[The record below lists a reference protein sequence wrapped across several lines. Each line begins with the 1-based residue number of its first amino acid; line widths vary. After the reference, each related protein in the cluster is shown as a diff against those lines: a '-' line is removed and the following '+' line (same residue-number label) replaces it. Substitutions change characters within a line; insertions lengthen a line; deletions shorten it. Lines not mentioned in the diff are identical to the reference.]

1 MKQLLSVF
9 FLNTVDV
16 CNEDVVKLRQN
27 EKEFQDFPKYVSDAF
42 KTYSHNCGAVK
53 IILPTK
59 QRSNNELVKQA
70 VEPKLSHLLQIYEKR
85 AEGVHKDISTAITST
100 PLTTFIERE

>member
-1 MKQLLSVF
+1 VF
-9 FLNTVDV
+9 LLNTVDV

-100 PLTTFIERE
+100 PLATFIERE

>member
-53 IILPTK
+53 IIL
-59 QRSNNELVKQA
+59 SNNGQ
-70 VEPKLSHLLQIYEKR
+70 
-85 AEGVHKDISTAITST
+85 TTS
-100 PLTTFIERE
+100 L